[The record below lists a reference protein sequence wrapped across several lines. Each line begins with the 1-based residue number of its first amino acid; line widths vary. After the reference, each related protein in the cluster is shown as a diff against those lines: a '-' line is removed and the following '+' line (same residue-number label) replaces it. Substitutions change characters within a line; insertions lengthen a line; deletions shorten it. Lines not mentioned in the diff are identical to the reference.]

1 MATAVLAMMAAMTAC
16 TTANDDNPLPDTLP
30 PPEGMNILN
39 FTLRINATRSDY
51 TAATRTL
58 TATEDDASIST
69 SFLPDLPIRVYE
81 VIEKDAGDGMAKV
94 EESYAGLFKQDNPG
108 KDYNYSGEL
117 YIKDPEISSLRLYYD
132 YKCTSIDSLPDQPDY
147 TNQKGTL
154 EDISA
159 NFDYA
164 FAEIPTS
171 DYDFRNQAVLVLTDD
186 VVFTNQQ
193 AIAKFSFVD
202 ENGNALNVTGLTVST
217 IASSFNAT
225 LTAPCADVYMALPS
239 IQNTNVTLTATAN
252 GAEYKTTLKKQ
263 SFKRGKYYPM
273 TVTVERKSSS
283 KIDLSKLTSHI
294 TLMDGDELTGTLDG
308 TTQRVMLTIADGATV
323 TLNDAQIL
331 GHDFDQNKDQWAGIT
346 CAGNATIILKGT
358 NQVVTFN
365 RTRAAIQAGPVG
377 STLTIKGDGN
387 LTVGR
392 TEGHTCTTAIGSS
405 GNIPC
410 GNIVIEGG
418 NITATSGYGAAVGS
432 ASDGSCGDITITG
445 GNITATAGHGA
456 GIGSSHRGSC
466 GNITITGGTVTAFGA
481 SGAGIG
487 SSSNSSCGDITITG
501 GSIFAQGSGRQAGI
515 GSSYGGSCGNI
526 TISCSRSFI
535 SVKAICG
542 YDAPFAIGPSSIK
555 YSVSQCG
562 TITFDG
568 TIVLQGNSYYD
579 YNPKNG
585 DYGNLHI
592 EITTTRLG
600 DEDLREGNEHCYDD
614 NTWTLTPIL
623 SN

>member
-1 MATAVLAMMAAMTAC
+1 MKKNSRFLAIATAVLAMMTAMTAC
-16 TTANDDNPLPDTLP
+16 TTANDDNHLPDTLP
-30 PPEGMNILN
+30 PPEGMVIPN

-58 TATEDDASIST
+58 TATEDDASISA

-94 EESYAGLFKQDNPG
+94 EESYAGLIKQDNPG
-108 KDYNYSGEL
+108 KDYSYSGAL

-132 YKCTSIDSLPDQPDY
+132 YKCDSIDALPDQPDY

-164 FAEIPTS
+164 FAEIPIS
-171 DYDFRNQAVLVLTDD
+171 DYDFRNQDALVLTDD

-217 IASSFNAT
+217 ITQSFSAT
-225 LTAPCADVYMALPS
+225 LNTPGTDVYMALPS

-273 TVTVERKSSS
+273 TLTVERKSSS

-308 TTQRVMLTIADGATV
+308 TTQRVKLTIADGATV

-331 GHDFDQNKDQWAGIT
+331 GAESNQDQDQWAGIT

-358 NQVVTFN
+358 NQVVSFN
-365 RTRAAIQAGPVG
+365 RYRAAIQAGPVG

-392 TEGHTCTTAIGSS
+392 TEIQGCHTAIGSS

-418 NITATSGYGAAVGS
+418 NITATAGYGAA
-432 ASDGSCGDITITG
+432 
-445 GNITATAGHGA
+445 
-456 GIGSSHRGSC
+456 IGSTTYGSC

-481 SGAGIG
+481 GETGIG
-487 SSSNSSCGDITITG
+487 SSSFSSCGDITITG
-501 GSIFAQGSGRQAGI
+501 GNIFAQGGFHQAGI

-526 TISCSRSFI
+526 TISCSRSFV

-542 YDAPFAIGPSSIK
+542 YDAPFAIGPSHLFNI
-555 YSVSQCG
+555 YSQCG
-562 TITFDG
+562 TITFDDEILLSG
-568 TIVLQGNSYYD
+568 DDYD
-579 YNPKNG
+579 FYNPQNG
-585 DYGNLHI
+585 DYGYLHL
-592 EITTTRLG
+592 EKTTTRLG

-614 NTWTLTPIL
+614 NTWTLTKKRVFKV
-623 SN
+623 NF

>member
-1 MATAVLAMMAAMTAC
+1 MATAVLAMMTAMTAC

-30 PPEGMNILN
+30 PPDGMVIPN

-58 TATEDDASIST
+58 TATEDDASVST

-132 YKCTSIDSLPDQPDY
+132 YKCASIDALPDQPDY

-171 DYDFRNQAVLVLTDD
+171 DYDFRNQDVLVLTDD

-217 IASSFNAT
+217 ITQSFSAT

-263 SFKRGKYYPM
+263 SFKRGNYYPM
-273 TVTVERKSSS
+273 TLTVERKSSS

-308 TTQRVMLTIADGATV
+308 TTQRVKLTIADGATV

-331 GHDFDQNKDQWAGIT
+331 GAESNQDQDQWAGIT

-358 NQVVTFN
+358 NQVVSFN
-365 RTRAAIQAGPVG
+365 RYRAAIQAGPVG

-405 GNIPC
+405 DYIPC
-410 GNIVIEGG
+410 GNILIEGG
-418 NITATSGYGAAVGS
+418 NITATAGHGAAIGS
-432 ASDGSCGDITITG
+432 TSYGSCGNITITG
-445 GNITATAGHGA
+445 GNITATAGHYA
-456 GIGSSHRGSC
+456 AIGSAYDSSC
-466 GNITITGGTVTAFGA
+466 GDITITGGTVTAFGA
-481 SGAGIG
+481 GGAGIG

-501 GSIFAQGSGRQAGI
+501 GNIFAQAGFQQAGI

-526 TISCSRSFI
+526 TISCSRSFV

-542 YDAPFAIGPSSIK
+542 YDAPFAIGPSHLYSI
-555 YSVSQCG
+555 YSQCG

-568 TIVLQGNSYYD
+568 EILLSGDDYD
-579 YNPKNG
+579 FYNPKNG
-585 DYGNLHI
+585 DYGFLHL
-592 EITTTRLG
+592 EKTTTRLG

-614 NTWTLTPIL
+614 NTWTLTKKKFF
-623 SN
+623 

>member
-1 MATAVLAMMAAMTAC
+1 MATAVLAMMTAMTAC
-16 TTANDDNPLPDTLP
+16 TTANDVNPLPDTLP
-30 PPEGMNILN
+30 PPEGMGLPN

-51 TAATRTL
+51 TAVTRTL
-58 TATEDDASIST
+58 TATEDDASVST
-69 SFLPDLPIRVYE
+69 SFLPDLPISVYE
-81 VIEKDAGDGMAKV
+81 VIKTDAGDGIANA
-94 EESYAGLFKQDNPG
+94 EESYAGLIKQDNPG
-108 KDYNYSGEL
+108 EDYSYSGEL
-117 YIKDPEISSLRLYYD
+117 YIKDPENSSLRLYYG
-132 YKCTSIDSLPDQPDY
+132 YKNASIATLPDQPDY
-147 TNQKGTL
+147 SNQKGTL

-171 DYDFRNQAVLVLTDD
+171 DYNFRNQGVLVLTDD

-202 ENGNALNVTGLTVST
+202 ENGNALYVTGLTVST
-217 IASSFNAT
+217 IASSFNAALNT
-225 LTAPCADVYMALPS
+225 PGTDVYMALPS

-273 TVTVERKSSS
+273 TLTVERKSSS

-308 TTQRVMLTIADGATV
+308 TTQRVKLTIADGATV

-331 GHDFDQNKDQWAGIT
+331 GAESNQYQDQWAGIT

-358 NQVVTFN
+358 NQVVSFN
-365 RTRAAIQAGPVG
+365 RYRAAIQAGPVG

-392 TEGHTCTTAIGSS
+392 TENHNCETAIGSS

-410 GNIVIEGG
+410 GNIMIEGG
-418 NITATSGYGAAVGS
+418 NITATAG
-432 ASDGSCGDITITG
+432 DG
-445 GNITATAGHGA
+445 TA
-456 GIGSSHRGSC
+456 IGSTTYGSC

-481 SGAGIG
+481 GEAGIG
-487 SSSNSSCGDITITG
+487 SSSFGSCGDITITG
-501 GSIFAQGSGRQAGI
+501 GNIFAQGSGRQAGI

-526 TISCSRSFI
+526 TISCSRSFV

-542 YDAPFAIGPSSIK
+542 YDAPFAIGPSHLYYI
-555 YSVSQCG
+555 YSQCG

-568 TIVLQGNSYYD
+568 EILLSGDDYD
-579 YNPKNG
+579 IYNPQNG
-585 DYGNLHI
+585 DYGYLHL
-592 EITTTRLG
+592 EKTTTRLG

-614 NTWTLTPIL
+614 NTWTLTKK
-623 SN
+623 

>member
-1 MATAVLAMMAAMTAC
+1 MKKNSRFLAMATAVLAMMAAMTAC
-16 TTANDDNPLPDTLP
+16 TTANDDNPLPETLP

-39 FTLRINATRSDY
+39 FTLRINASRSDY

-58 TATEDDASIST
+58 TATEDDASVST

-94 EESYAGLFKQDNPG
+94 EESYAGLIKQDNPD
-108 KDYNYSGEL
+108 KDYSYYGEL
-117 YIKDPEISSLRLYYD
+117 YIKDPESSSLRLYYD
-132 YKCTSIDSLPDQPDY
+132 YKCASIDALPDQPDY

-164 FAEIPTS
+164 FAEIPIS
-171 DYDFRNQAVLVLTDD
+171 DYDFRNQDVLVLTDD

-217 IASSFNAT
+217 ITQSFSAT

-273 TVTVERKSSS
+273 SLTIERKSSS

-308 TTQRVMLTIADGATV
+308 TTQRVKLTIADGATV

-331 GHDFDQNKDQWAGIT
+331 GAESNQDQDQWAGIT
-346 CAGNATIILKGT
+346 RAGNATIILKGT

-365 RTRAAIQAGPVG
+365 RYRAAIQAGPVG

-387 LTVGR
+387 LTVGL
-392 TEGHTCTTAIGSS
+392 TENHSCETAIGSS
-405 GNIPC
+405 YSIPC

-418 NITATSGYGAAVGS
+418 NITATAGHGAAIGS
-432 ASDGSCGDITITG
+432 AYESSCDDITITG
-445 GNITATAGHGA
+445 G
-456 GIGSSHRGSC
+456 S
-466 GNITITGGTVTAFGA
+466 VTAFGA
-481 SGAGIG
+481 GGAGIG

-501 GSIFAQGSGRQAGI
+501 GTIFAQGSDGQTGI
-515 GSSYGGSCGNI
+515 GSANMGSCGNI
-526 TISCSRSFI
+526 TISYSKSFV
-535 SVKAICG
+535 SVKAICIG
-542 YDAPFAIGPSSIK
+542 KYAFAIGPSIIS

-568 TIVLQGNSYYD
+568 IIVLQGNSYYE

-585 DYGNLHI
+585 DYGNLHL
-592 EITTTRLG
+592 EKTTTRLG
-600 DEDLREGNEHCYDD
+600 DEDLIPGNEDCYDD

>member
-1 MATAVLAMMAAMTAC
+1 MATAVLAMMTAMTAC
-16 TTANDDNPLPDTLP
+16 TTANDDNPLPETLP

-69 SFLPDLPIRVYE
+69 SFLPDLPIRVYG
-81 VIEKDAGDGMAKV
+81 VIEKDAGDGMATV
-94 EESYAGLFKQDNPG
+94 EEFYAGVINQEAES
-108 KDYNYSGEL
+108 KDYNFIGEL

-171 DYDFRNQAVLVLTDD
+171 DYDFRNQDVLELTDS
-186 VVFTNQQ
+186 VTFANQQ

-217 IASSFNAT
+217 ITQSFSAT
-225 LTAPCADVYMALPS
+225 LDTPGTDVYMALPS

-273 TVTVERKSSS
+273 TLTVERKSSS

-308 TTQRVMLTIADGATV
+308 STQRLMLTIADGATV

-331 GHDFDQNKDQWAGIT
+331 GAESSQYQDQWAGIT

-358 NQVVTFN
+358 NQVVSFN
-365 RTRAAIQAGPVG
+365 RYRAAIQAGPVG
-377 STLTIKGDGN
+377 STLTFKGDGN

-392 TEGHTCTTAIGSS
+392 TENHNCETAIGAC
-405 GNIPC
+405 GDIPC

-418 NITATSGYGAAVGS
+418 NITATAGFGAAIGS
-432 ASDGSCGDITITG
+432 SFYSSCGD
-445 GNITATAGHGA
+445 
-456 GIGSSHRGSC
+456 
-466 GNITITGGTVTAFGA
+466 ITITGGTVTAFGA
-481 SGAGIG
+481 CGAGIG
-487 SSSNSSCGDITITG
+487 SSYYSSCGDITITG
-501 GSIFAQGSGRQAGI
+501 GTIFAQGSDGQTGI
-515 GSSYGGSCGNI
+515 GSANYGSCGNI
-526 TISCSRSFI
+526 TISYTESYIF
-535 SVKAICG
+535 VKAIKDNG
-542 YDAPFAIGPSSIK
+542 ASFAIGPNLDD
-555 YSVSQCG
+555 YSMSQCG

-568 TIVLQGNSYYD
+568 KILLSGNDYSN
-579 YNPKNG
+579 YNPQNG
-585 DYGNLHI
+585 DYGNLHL
-592 EITTTRLG
+592 EKTTTRLG
-600 DEDLREGNEHCYDD
+600 DKDLREGNEHCYDD
-614 NTWTLTPIL
+614 NTWTLTPIP

>member
-51 TAATRTL
+51 IAATRTL
-58 TATEDDASIST
+58 TATEDDASVST
-69 SFLPDLPIRVYE
+69 SFLPDLPISVYE

-94 EESYAGLFKQDNPG
+94 EESYAGLIKQDNPG
-108 KDYNYSGEL
+108 EDYSYSGEL
-117 YIKDPEISSLRLYYD
+117 YIKDPEKSSLRLYYD
-132 YKCTSIDSLPDQPDY
+132 YKCDSIDALPDQPDY

-171 DYDFRNQAVLVLTDD
+171 DYDFRNQDVFVLTDD

-217 IASSFNAT
+217 ITQSFSAT

-273 TVTVERKSSS
+273 TLTVERKSSS

-308 TTQRVMLTIADGATV
+308 STQRVMLTIADGATV

-331 GHDFDQNKDQWAGIT
+331 GAESNQDQDQWAGIT

-358 NQVVTFN
+358 NQVVSFN
-365 RTRAAIQAGPVG
+365 RYRAAIQAGPVG

-392 TEGHTCTTAIGSS
+392 TEIQGCNTAIGSS

-418 NITATSGYGAAVGS
+418 NITATAGYGAA
-432 ASDGSCGDITITG
+432 
-445 GNITATAGHGA
+445 
-456 GIGSSHRGSC
+456 IGSTTYGSC
-466 GNITITGGTVTAFGA
+466 GNITITGGTVTAFGT
-481 SGAGIG
+481 GETGIG
-487 SSSNSSCGDITITG
+487 SSSFSSCGDITITG
-501 GSIFAQGSGRQAGI
+501 GNIFARGGFRQAGI

-526 TISCSRSFI
+526 TISCSRSFV

-542 YDAPFAIGPSSIK
+542 YDAPFAIGPSHLFNI
-555 YSVSQCG
+555 YSQCG

-568 TIVLQGNSYYD
+568 EILLSGDDYD
-579 YNPKNG
+579 FYNPQNG
-585 DYGNLHI
+585 DYGYLHL
-592 EITTTRLG
+592 EKTTTRLG

-614 NTWTLTPIL
+614 NTWTLTKKRVFKV
-623 SN
+623 NF

>member
-1 MATAVLAMMAAMTAC
+1 MKKNSRFLAMATAVLAMMTAMTAC
-16 TTANDDNPLPDTLP
+16 TTANDDNPLPETLP

-69 SFLPDLPIRVYE
+69 SFLPDLPIRVYG
-81 VIEKDAGDGMAKV
+81 VIEKDAGDGMATV
-94 EESYAGLFKQDNPG
+94 EEFYAGVINQEAES
-108 KDYNYSGEL
+108 KDYNFIGEL

-171 DYDFRNQAVLVLTDD
+171 DYDFRNQDVLELTDS
-186 VVFTNQQ
+186 VTFANQQ

-217 IASSFNAT
+217 ITQSFSAT
-225 LTAPCADVYMALPS
+225 LDTPGTDVYMALPS

-273 TVTVERKSSS
+273 TLTVERKSSS

-308 TTQRVMLTIADGATV
+308 STQRLMLTIADGATV

-331 GHDFDQNKDQWAGIT
+331 GAESSQYQDQWAGIT

-358 NQVVTFN
+358 NQVVSFN
-365 RTRAAIQAGPVG
+365 RYRAAIQAGPVG
-377 STLTIKGDGN
+377 STLTFKGDGN

-392 TEGHTCTTAIGSS
+392 TENHNCETAIGAC
-405 GNIPC
+405 GDIPC

-418 NITATSGYGAAVGS
+418 NITATAGFGAAIGS
-432 ASDGSCGDITITG
+432 SFYSSCGD
-445 GNITATAGHGA
+445 
-456 GIGSSHRGSC
+456 
-466 GNITITGGTVTAFGA
+466 ITITGGTVTAFGA
-481 SGAGIG
+481 CGAGIG
-487 SSSNSSCGDITITG
+487 SSYYSSCGDITITG
-501 GSIFAQGSGRQAGI
+501 GTIFAQGSDGQTGI
-515 GSSYGGSCGNI
+515 GSANYGSCGNI
-526 TISCSRSFI
+526 TISYTESYIF
-535 SVKAICG
+535 VKAIKDNG
-542 YDAPFAIGPSSIK
+542 ASFAIGPNLDD
-555 YSVSQCG
+555 YSMSQCG

-568 TIVLQGNSYYD
+568 KILLSGNDYSN
-579 YNPKNG
+579 YNPQNG
-585 DYGNLHI
+585 DYGNLHL
-592 EITTTRLG
+592 EKTTTRLG
-600 DEDLREGNEHCYDD
+600 DKDLREGNEHCYDD
-614 NTWTLTPIL
+614 NTWTLTPIP

>member
-1 MATAVLAMMAAMTAC
+1 MKKNSRFLAIATAVLTMMAAMTAC
-16 TTANDDNPLPDTLP
+16 TSANDDNPLPDTLP

-51 TAATRTL
+51 TSATRTL
-58 TATEDDASIST
+58 TATEDDASVST

-94 EESYAGLFKQDNPG
+94 EESYAGVIKQEAES
-108 KDYNYSGEL
+108 KDYNFIGGL
-117 YIKDPEISSLRLYYD
+117 YIRYPENSSLRLYYD
-132 YKCTSIDSLPDQPDY
+132 YKCASIDALPDQPDY

-164 FAEIPTS
+164 FAEIPIS
-171 DYDFRNQAVLVLTDD
+171 DYDFRNQCVLEMTDS
-186 VVFTNQQ
+186 VTFTNQQ

-217 IASSFNAT
+217 ITQSFSAT
-225 LTAPCADVYMALPS
+225 LDTLSTDVYMALPS

-252 GAEYKTTLKKQ
+252 GAEYKTTLKNQ

-273 TVTVERKSSS
+273 TLTVERKSSS

-331 GHDFDQNKDQWAGIT
+331 GAESNQDQDQWAGIT

-365 RTRAAIQAGPVG
+365 RYRAAIQAGPVG

-392 TEGHTCTTAIGSS
+392 TENHNCETAIGSS
-405 GNIPC
+405 DNIPC
-410 GNIVIEGG
+410 GNILIE
-418 NITATSGYGAAVGS
+418 S
-432 ASDGSCGDITITG
+432 
-445 GNITATAGHGA
+445 GNITATAGDGTA
-456 GIGSSHRGSC
+456 IGSSTYGSC

-481 SGAGIG
+481 GGAGIG
-487 SSSNSSCGDITITG
+487 SSSFSSCGDITITG
-501 GSIFAQGSGRQAGI
+501 GSIFAQGGVLQAGI

-526 TISCSRSFI
+526 TIFCSRSFV

-542 YDAPFAIGPSSIK
+542 YDAPFAIGPSRLYYIN
-555 YSVSQCG
+555 SQCG

-568 TIVLQGNSYYD
+568 EILLSGDDYD
-579 YNPKNG
+579 IYNPQNG
-585 DYGNLHI
+585 DYGNLHL

-600 DEDLREGNEHCYDD
+600 DEDLRPGNEDCYDD
-614 NTWTLTPIL
+614 NTWTLTKKKFL
-623 SN
+623 

>member
-30 PPEGMNILN
+30 PPEGMVIPN

-58 TATEDDASIST
+58 TATEDDASVST

-94 EESYAGLFKQDNPG
+94 EESYAGLIKQDNPG

-132 YKCTSIDSLPDQPDY
+132 YKCASIDALPDQPDY

-164 FAEIPTS
+164 FAEIPIS
-171 DYDFRNQAVLVLTDD
+171 DYDFRNQDVLVLTDD

-217 IASSFNAT
+217 ITQSFSAT

-273 TVTVERKSSS
+273 SLTIERKSSS

-308 TTQRVMLTIADGATV
+308 TTQRVKLTIADGATV

-365 RTRAAIQAGPVG
+365 RSRAAIQAGPVG

-392 TEGHTCTTAIGSS
+392 TEHHNCTAAIGASYS
-405 GNIPC
+405 IPC

-418 NITATSGYGAAVGS
+418 NITATAGDGSGIGCCS
-432 ASDGSCGDITITG
+432 KGSCGDITITG
-445 GNITATAGHGA
+445 GNITSTTYHGA
-456 GIGSSHRGSC
+456 GIGSGLDGSC
-466 GNITITGGTVTAFGA
+466 GDITITGGSITAFGA
-481 SGAGIG
+481 GGAGIG

-501 GSIFAQGSGRQAGI
+501 GTIFAQGSDGQTGI
-515 GSSYGGSCGNI
+515 GSANMGSCGNI
-526 TISCSRSFI
+526 TISYSKSFV
-535 SVKAICG
+535 SVKAICIG
-542 YDAPFAIGPSSIK
+542 KYAFAIGPSIIS

-568 TIVLQGNSYYD
+568 IIVLQGNSYYE

-585 DYGNLHI
+585 DYGNLHL
-592 EITTTRLG
+592 EKTTTRLG
-600 DEDLREGNEHCYDD
+600 DEDLIPGNEDCYDD

>member
-39 FTLRINATRSDY
+39 FTLRINASRSDY

-58 TATEDDASIST
+58 TATEDDASVIT

-94 EESYAGLFKQDNPG
+94 EESYAGLIKQDNPD
-108 KDYNYSGEL
+108 KDYSYYGEL
-117 YIKDPEISSLRLYYD
+117 YIKYPESSSLRLYYD
-132 YKCTSIDSLPDQPDY
+132 YKCASIDALPDQPVY

-164 FAEIPTS
+164 FAEIPIS
-171 DYDFRNQAVLVLTDD
+171 DYDFRNQAVLELTDS
-186 VVFTNQQ
+186 VTFTNQQ

-217 IASSFNAT
+217 ITQSFSAT

-273 TVTVERKSSS
+273 SLTIERKSSS

-308 TTQRVMLTIADGATV
+308 TTQRVKLTIADGATV

-331 GHDFDQNKDQWAGIT
+331 GAESNQDQDQWAGIT

-358 NQVVTFN
+358 NQVVSFN
-365 RTRAAIQAGPVG
+365 RYRAAIQAGPVG

-392 TEGHTCTTAIGSS
+392 TENHSCETAIGSS
-405 GNIPC
+405 YSIPC

-418 NITATSGYGAAVGS
+418 NITATAGHGAAIGS
-432 ASDGSCGDITITG
+432 AYDGSCGDITITG

-456 GIGSSHRGSC
+456 GIGSSHRDSC

-501 GSIFAQGSGRQAGI
+501 GTIFAQGSDGQTGI
-515 GSSYGGSCGNI
+515 GSAYLGSCGNI
-526 TISCSRSFI
+526 TISYSKSFI
-535 SVKAICG
+535 SVKAIKG
-542 YDAPFAIGPSSIK
+542 YGASFAIGPNIDD
-555 YSVSQCG
+555 YSTSQCG

-568 TIVLQGNSYYD
+568 EIVLQGNSYYD
-579 YNPKNG
+579 YKPKNG
-585 DYGNLHI
+585 DYGNLHL

-600 DEDLREGNEHCYDD
+600 DEDLREGYEHCYDD
-614 NTWTLTPIL
+614 NTWTLTPIP

>member
-30 PPEGMNILN
+30 PPDGMVIPN

-58 TATEDDASIST
+58 TATEDDASVST

-132 YKCTSIDSLPDQPDY
+132 YKCASIDALPDQPDY

-164 FAEIPTS
+164 FAEIPIS
-171 DYDFRNQAVLVLTDD
+171 DYDLRNQVVLVLTDD

-217 IASSFNAT
+217 ITQSFSAT

-273 TVTVERKSSS
+273 TLTVERKSSS
-283 KIDLSKLTSHI
+283 KINLSKLTSHI

-308 TTQRVMLTIADGATV
+308 STQRVMLTIADGATV

-365 RTRAAIQAGPVG
+365 RSRAAIQAGPVG

-392 TEGHTCTTAIGSS
+392 TENHNCTAAIGASYS
-405 GNIPC
+405 IPC

-418 NITATSGYGAAVGS
+418 NITATAGDGSGIGS
-432 ASDGSCGDITITG
+432 CSKGSCGNITITG

-481 SGAGIG
+481 IGAGIG

-526 TISCSRSFI
+526 TISCSRSFV

-585 DYGNLHI
+585 DYGNLHL

-614 NTWTLTPIL
+614 NTWTLTPIP